1 MVNVKEIIKCKLAE
15 LDQMLNQILINVV
28 KVLER
33 EKQEIS
39 EKLRQVEERYELVEK
54 EYKKNLEA
62 RHDCLDYLNKF
73 RKSAKAL

>member
-1 MVNVKEIIKCKLAE
+1 
-15 LDQMLNQILINVV
+15 V

-62 RHDCLDYLNKF
+62 RYDCLDYLNKF
-73 RKSAKAL
+73 RKSPKAL